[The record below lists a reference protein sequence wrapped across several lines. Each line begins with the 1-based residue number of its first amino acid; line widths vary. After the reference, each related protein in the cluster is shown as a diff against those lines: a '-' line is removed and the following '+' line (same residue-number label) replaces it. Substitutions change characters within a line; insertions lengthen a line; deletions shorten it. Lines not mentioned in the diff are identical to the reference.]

1 MSHSLLD
8 KRPVWSLSERKTTLL
23 KILKRQSCNPSSL
36 HGLREHHFRQKL
48 MTESQHL
55 QKNLF
60 P

>member
-23 KILKRQSCNPSSL
+23 KILKRQNCNPSSL

-48 MTESQHL
+48 MIESQHL